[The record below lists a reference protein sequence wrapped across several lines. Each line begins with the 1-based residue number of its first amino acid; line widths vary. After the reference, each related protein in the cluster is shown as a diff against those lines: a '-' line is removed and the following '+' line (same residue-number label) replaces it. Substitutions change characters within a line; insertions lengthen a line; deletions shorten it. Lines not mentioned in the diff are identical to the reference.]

1 MALVPARSIPAR
13 YTSHMPVQ
21 IGQSTHS
28 FSEPTGLLS
37 DCHRRV
43 EMFLGGLKAVSEV
56 AHLPLDAQTRH
67 SLELALRYFREAAPK
82 HTADE
87 EVSLFPAL
95 RMLDNADVK
104 RALEK
109 VSALEKDHR
118 WAEPLHQRVDDLGAK
133 CLQNGSLDE
142 QDAKEFRE
150 AIAHLQTMYARHIE
164 VEDKEVF
171 PVAARALSAE
181 QKAKIA
187 AEMAARRR

>member
-1 MALVPARSIPAR
+1 
-13 YTSHMPVQ
+13 MPVQ
-21 IGQSTHS
+21 IGAKTHS

-43 EMFLGGLKAVSEV
+43 EMFLGGLKAVSEI
-56 AHLPLDAQTRH
+56 AHRPLDEQTRH

-87 EVSLFPAL
+87 EVSLFPVL
-95 RMLDNADVK
+95 RTLDNDDVK
-104 RALEK
+104 LALEK
-109 VSALEKDHR
+109 ISALEEDHR
-118 WAEPLHQRVDDLGAK
+118 WAEPLHQRVDELGAK

-150 AIAHLQTMYARHIE
+150 AIAHLQAMYARHIE
-164 VEDKEVF
+164 IEDKDVF

-181 QKAKIA
+181 QKARIA